1 MKNKK
6 PLLITLGVLAGIIL
20 ITVAVTLLLRGRGGA
35 QFSGPED
42 APYPYSWTEK
52 NNGTIDLTL
61 ETGKASNGVWSV
73 DSTEGSV
80 VEITGGKGGRG
91 KTEFTLKPVEEGREN
106 ITFTLVSEEERLA
119 ELSVAV
125 MVNNIN
131 NKYAATVTAH
141 RERALQGTVRG
152 GEETGHPFTV
162 RSGDRGLTIFVEE
175 TEGYSDDGTA
185 WLSEST
191 DTTVAYVSDVNVTEE
206 GVTVQLERRANG
218 SAQVAVYSPAADIS
232 YVFDVEVTGGEM
244 MLKDFQIGSYGNDEE
259 PEEEPQESEEPE
271 EEPGAGETAASEPAE
286 TAAATPLPE
295 ETETPGTESEAQ
307 P

>member
-6 PLLITLGVLAGIIL
+6 PLVITLGVLLGIIL
-20 ITVAVTLLLRGRGGA
+20 VTVAATLLLRGRSGTL
-35 QFSGPED
+35 FSGSPD
-42 APYPYSWTEK
+42 APYPYSWTEMD
-52 NNGTIDLTL
+52 NGAITMTL
-61 ETGKASNGVWSV
+61 ETGDATGGAWSV
-73 DSTEGSV
+73 GSTEGNV
-80 VEITGGKGGRG
+80 VEITTGKTSRG
-91 KTEFTLKPVEEGREN
+91 KTELTLKPVEEGREN

-162 RSGDRGLTIFVEE
+162 RGGDDGLIIFVEE
-175 TEGYSDDGTA
+175 TEGYTDDGTA

-191 DTTVAYVSDVNVTEE
+191 DTMVAYVSTIDVSEE
-206 GVTVQLERRANG
+206 GVTVRLETRANG
-218 SAQVAVYSPAADIS
+218 NAQVTVYSPEADVS
-232 YVFDVEVTGGEM
+232 YAFDVEVTGGEM
-244 MLKDFQIGSYGNDEE
+244 MLREFQIGSYGTDEE
-259 PEEEPQESEEPE
+259 PEAEPQESEEPE
-271 EEPGAGETAASEPAE
+271 EELGAGETAASEPAE